1 MPLPEHRVGQA
12 FQPDTGR
19 QAGKPDL
26 LLEHNRNQDNGELSA
41 QPLGVEL
48 QPAIRADLLDPVNW
62 QEGLATFA
70 RATNLAVALADAA
83 GRLIGE
89 YINPRPTWSLLHAKT
104 PPASGVGHVSNVPAR
119 EGTLE
124 TCPTPEGAAGGVGC
138 PFSLAPLKPCNCVA
152 DALARG
158 GFVVARDRTGLVHF
172 AVPLVLGGH
181 PLGALVAGQVFDQY
195 PEQLPLEQVAKQLG
209 LSPARAWQLARLEHP
224 VKQATLEVYADLLA
238 TLGQTFLQTRYH
250 TMLAAE
256 RRGQERTAEANE
268 ARTRLLKQVL
278 SAREEEQ
285 RRMARDLHDGIG
297 QSITSL
303 LLGLCAAAEVPTFAE
318 ARARLGELRSITAS
332 LLDEVQRLARGLRP
346 SVLDDL
352 GLAAALERY
361 AADYTQAHGIAV
373 DVVAPDLALVRLPA
387 EVETALY
394 RIAQEALT
402 NVLKHA
408 AAKAVSLVVRR
419 QLGVPVSGGSS
430 GVHLTVEDDGRG
442 FDKDALL
449 QAPGAG
455 KGLGLLD
462 IRERAA
468 LLSGAVTIESRP
480 GSGTTVHVCIPL
492 KEENHG
498 EDSRPDR

>member
-1 MPLPEHRVGQA
+1 MPLTEQRKPEQ
-12 FQPDTGR
+12 
-19 QAGKPDL
+19 
-26 LLEHNRNQDNGELSA
+26 NRNQDLGELSA
-41 QPLGVEL
+41 QPIGVEL
-48 QPAIRADLLDPVNW
+48 PPATRADLLDPALW
-62 QEGLATFA
+62 RDGLAKYA

-89 YINPRPTWSLLHAKT
+89 TINPRPTWTLLRIADCGLRIADCSDKSAICNLQSAI
-104 PPASGVGHVSNVPAR
+104 P
-119 EGTLE
+119 
-124 TCPTPEGAAGGVGC
+124 GGGC
-138 PFSLAPLKPCNCVA
+138 PFSLAPLQPCNCVGN
-152 DALARG
+152 ALARR
-158 GFVVARDRTGLVHF
+158 GFVVARDRTGLLHF

-181 PLGALVAGQVFDQY
+181 PLGALVAGQVFAQY
-195 PEQLPLEQVAKQLG
+195 PEQLPLEHLAKQLG
-209 LSPARAWQLARLEHP
+209 LSPAPAWQAARLEHP
-224 VKQATLEVYADLLA
+224 VKRATLEVYADLLA

-250 TMLAAE
+250 TILAAE

-268 ARTRLLKQVL
+268 GRARLLKQVM

-285 RRMARDLHDGIG
+285 RRIARDLHDGIG
-297 QSITSL
+297 QSLTSL
-303 LLGLCAAAEVPTFAE
+303 LLGLRAAAEVPTFEE
-318 ARARLGELRSITAS
+318 ARARLGELRGITAA
-332 LLDEVQRLARGLRP
+332 LLDEVRRLARGLRP

-352 GLAAALERY
+352 GLAAALEHF
-361 AADYTQAHGIAV
+361 AAEYTHAHGIAV
-373 DVVAPDLALVRLPA
+373 DVVAPDLALARLPA

-419 QLGVPVSGGSS
+419 ESS

-442 FDKDALL
+442 FDSDALL
-449 QAPGAG
+449 QAPGRASAG
-455 KGLGLLD
+455 QGLGLVD

-468 LLSGAVTIESRP
+468 LLNGSVTLESRP
-480 GSGTTVHVCIPL
+480 GSGTTVHVYIPL

>member
-1 MPLPEHRVGQA
+1 MPRPEHRA
-12 FQPDTGR
+12 
-19 QAGKPDL
+19 
-26 LLEHNRNQDNGELSA
+26 LEHNGNQDNGAPPAPPSGAEL
-41 QPLGVEL
+41 PL
-48 QPAIRADLLDPVNW
+48 AIRADLLDSANW

-83 GRLIGE
+83 GRLIGST
-89 YINPRPTWSLLHAKT
+89 INPRPTWSLLHAK
-104 PPASGVGHVSNVPAR
+104 PPAISPPL
-119 EGTLE
+119 EG
-124 TCPTPEGAAGGVGC
+124 GAEGVGC

-209 LSPARAWQLARLEHP
+209 LSPAPAWQMARLEHP
-224 VKQATLEVYADLLA
+224 VKRATLEVYADLLA

-250 TMLAAE
+250 TILAAE

-268 ARTRLLKQVL
+268 VRARLLKQVL

-285 RRMARDLHDGIG
+285 HRIARDLHDGIG
-297 QSITSL
+297 QSLTSL
-303 LLGLCAAAEVPTFAE
+303 LLGLRAAAEAPTFEE

-332 LLDEVQRLARGLRP
+332 LLDEVRRLARGLRP

-352 GLAAALERY
+352 GLAPALERY
-361 AADYTQAHGIAV
+361 AADYTKAHGIAV
-373 DVVAPDLALVRLPA
+373 DVYTPDLASSRLPA

-394 RIAQEALT
+394 RIAQETLT

-419 QLGVPVSGGSS
+419 ESS
-430 GVHLTVEDDGRG
+430 GVHFTVEDDGRG
-442 FDKDALL
+442 FDNDALC
-449 QAPGAG
+449 QAPATGI
-455 KGLGLLD
+455 GLGLLD

-468 LLSGAVTIESRP
+468 LLNGSVTLESRP

-492 KEENHG
+492 REENHD

>member
-1 MPLPEHRVGQA
+1 M
-12 FQPDTGR
+12 
-19 QAGKPDL
+19 
-26 LLEHNRNQDNGELSA
+26 EHNRKQDNREPSA
-41 QPLGVEL
+41 QPIGVEL
-48 QPAIRADLLDPVNW
+48 PPAIRADLLDPANW

-83 GRLIGE
+83 GRLIGST
-89 YINPRPTWSLLHAKT
+89 INPRPTWSLLHAKT
-104 PPASGVGHVSNVPAR
+104 PPISPPS
-119 EGTLE
+119 
-124 TCPTPEGAAGGVGC
+124 EGAAGEVEC
-138 PFSLAPLKPCNCVA
+138 PFWLAPLKPCNCVA

-158 GFVVARDRTGLVHF
+158 GFVVAHDRTGLVHF

-195 PEQLPLEQVAKQLG
+195 PEQLRLEQVAKQLG
-209 LSPARAWQLARLEHP
+209 LSPAPSWQAARLEHP
-224 VKQATLEVYADLLA
+224 VKRATLEVYADLLA

-250 TMLAAE
+250 TILAAE

-268 ARTRLLKQVL
+268 GRARLLKQVL

-285 RRMARDLHDGIG
+285 RRIARDLHDGIG
-297 QSITSL
+297 QSLTSL
-303 LLGLCAAAEVPTFAE
+303 LLGLRAAADVPTFEE
-318 ARARLGELRSITAS
+318 ARARLGELRGITAA
-332 LLDEVQRLARGLRP
+332 LLDEVRRLARGLRP

-373 DVVAPDLALVRLPA
+373 DVVAPDLASARLPA

-419 QLGVPVSGGSS
+419 ELGGSS

-442 FDKDALL
+442 FDNDALL
-449 QAPGAG
+449 QAPGTG
-455 KGLGLLD
+455 TGLGLLD

-468 LLSGAVTIESRP
+468 LLNGAVTLESRP
-480 GSGTTVHVCIPL
+480 GSGTTVHVYIPL

>member
-1 MPLPEHRVGQA
+1 MPLAEHRV
-12 FQPDTGR
+12 
-19 QAGKPDL
+19 
-26 LLEHNRNQDNGELSA
+26 LEHNRNQDLGELSA
-41 QPLGVEL
+41 QPTGVEL
-48 QPAIRADLLDPVNW
+48 PPATRADLLDPALW
-62 QEGLATFA
+62 QDGLAKYA
-70 RATNLAVALADAA
+70 RATNLAVALADTA

-89 YINPRPTWSLLHAKT
+89 YINPRPTWSLLHSQ
-104 PPASGVGHVSNVPAR
+104 PPPGSSPSAD
-119 EGTLE
+119 
-124 TCPTPEGAAGGVGC
+124 GAAC
-138 PFSLAPLKPCNCVA
+138 PFSTARLEPCHCVA

-158 GFVVARDRTGLVHF
+158 GVVVARDRTGLVHF

-195 PEQLPLEQVAKQLG
+195 PEQLPLEHVAKELG
-209 LSPARAWQLARLEHP
+209 LSPAPAWQLARLEHP
-224 VKQATLEVYADLLA
+224 VKRATLEVYADLLA

-250 TMLAAE
+250 TILAAE

-268 ARTRLLKQVL
+268 GRARLLKQVL

-285 RRMARDLHDGIG
+285 RRIARDLHDGIG
-297 QSITSL
+297 QSLTSL
-303 LLGLCAAAEVPTFAE
+303 LLGLRAAAEVPTLEE
-318 ARARLGELRSITAS
+318 ARARLGELRGITAA
-332 LLDEVQRLARGLRP
+332 LLEEVRRLARGLRP

-352 GLAAALERY
+352 GLAAVLERDT
-361 AADYTQAHGIAV
+361 ADYTRAYGISV
-373 DVVAPDLALVRLPA
+373 DVYAPDLAARLPA

-408 AAKAVSLVVRR
+408 AAQAVSLVVQRE
-419 QLGVPVSGGSS
+419 SS

-442 FDKDALL
+442 FDNDALL
-449 QAPGAG
+449 QVPGAG

-468 LLSGAVTIESRP
+468 LLNGSVTLESRP
-480 GSGTTVHVCIPL
+480 GSGTAVHVTIAL

-498 EDSRPDR
+498 DDSFLDRRWPGHPPGRTPAAHQQPAGHGGRGRSRRWA

>member
-1 MPLPEHRVGQA
+1 MR
-12 FQPDTGR
+12 GR
-19 QAGKPDL
+19 I
-26 LLEHNRNQDNGELSA
+26 
-41 QPLGVEL
+41 VE
-48 QPAIRADLLDPVNW
+48 
-62 QEGLATFA
+62 
-70 RATNLAVALADAA
+70 
-83 GRLIGE
+83 
-89 YINPRPTWSLLHAKT
+89 
-104 PPASGVGHVSNVPAR
+104 
-119 EGTLE
+119 
-124 TCPTPEGAAGGVGC
+124 
-138 PFSLAPLKPCNCVA
+138 
-152 DALARG
+152 
-158 GFVVARDRTGLVHF
+158 ARDRTGLVHF

-209 LSPARAWQLARLEHP
+209 LSPGPAWQVARLEHP
-224 VKQATLEVYADLLA
+224 VKRATLEVYADLLA

-250 TMLAAE
+250 TILAAE

-268 ARTRLLKQVL
+268 VRARLLKQVM

-285 RRMARDLHDGIG
+285 RRIARDLHDGIG
-297 QSITSL
+297 QSLTSL
-303 LLGLCAAAEVPTFAE
+303 LLGLRAAAEVPTFEE
-318 ARARLGELRSITAS
+318 ARARLGELRDITAS
-332 LLDEVQRLARGLRP
+332 LLNEVRRLARGLRP

-352 GLAAALERY
+352 GLAAGLERY

-373 DVVAPDLALVRLPA
+373 DVVAPDLALARLPA

-419 QLGVPVSGGSS
+419 ELGGSS

-442 FDKDALL
+442 FDSDALL
-449 QAPGAG
+449 QAPGWASAG

-468 LLSGAVTIESRP
+468 LLNGSVTLESRP

-492 KEENHG
+492 REENHG